1 MALNQCPQCAETV
14 GLSQRICISCGAR
27 IDSASVPPIN
37 TFSGKLSA
45 VGVLCLAI
53 GLIATVFTMWWGP
66 ALLFPA
72 AAFLMMSKFL

>member
-1 MALNQCPQCAETV
+1 MTLKQCPKCGEPV
-14 GLSQRICISCGAR
+14 GLSERVCIHCGES
-27 IDSASVPPIN
+27 INSGSVAPIR

-72 AAFLMMSKFL
+72 VAFLMMSKFL